1 MKKQIK
7 ASKLNFD
14 FFDWYNNILT
24 DSQQAAV
31 DECADELGC
40 PEYID
45 CDESDLS
52 RIFYRWAK
60 TRYNSNELSRKAMQ
74 RELVEASED
83 FYEDADLYVV
93 KIWHEV
99 EADPESMYLPE
110 AAEEI
115 FEIVANS
122 PQAAIEI
129 AKMRWSGPIDRIE
142 IVDVNPDDSEDEE
155 IPFYASTDV
164 TAATDTIK
172 PDGTIQVGMYWV
184 RDWHD
189 FTVDSIA
196 PNHKTCK
203 ITEEWIS
210 EDTGKE
216 MKQTRTYKIV
226 NDNDVEFVYD
236 PQYESYLSDED
247 YAPLFKMYADGANNY
262 PIDWDA
268 AQKRL
273 DEKYAE
279 ARERNNG
286 ENSKWSPDTDP
297 EYESQDEEL
306 MPRYNDD
313 YTPSATA
320 GDYSPSNPWDAPG
333 MSMSDFI

>member
-52 RIFYRWAK
+52 KIFYRWAK

-142 IVDVNPDDSEDEE
+142 IVDVNPDPDE
-155 IPFYASTDV
+155 YADDLPYANTDI
-164 TAATDTIK
+164 TAATEVTIS
-172 PDGTIQVGMYWV
+172 PDGTIQEGMYWV

-189 FTVDSIA
+189 FTVDSVA
-196 PNHKTCK
+196 PDHKTCK
-203 ITEEWIS
+203 ISEEWIN

-226 NDNDVEFVYD
+226 NDNGVEFVYD
-236 PQYESYLSDED
+236 PKYESYLSDED

-262 PIDWDA
+262 PLDLYTGIDD
-268 AQKRL
+268 L
-273 DEKYAE
+273 
-279 ARERNNG
+279 
-286 ENSKWSPDTDP
+286 DP
-297 EYESQDEEL
+297 EPDEDE
-306 MPRYNDD
+306 YDD
-313 YTPSATA
+313 EYTPSATA